1 MTVEDRL
8 QISCVRWFDLQYHA
22 LSNMLHH
29 SPNGGFRNIIEAT
42 KFKRMGT
49 RAGFPDLILLVQ
61 RHGYGC
67 LCIELKDGKKG
78 RQSKAQHEWEL
89 NALTFGNKYVIC
101 RSFDEF
107 QQEINSY
114 LTDKNHDNPRI

>member
-1 MTVEDRL
+1 MTAEDRL
-8 QISCVRWFDLQYHA
+8 QISCVRWFRYQYTA
-22 LSNMLHH
+22 LAKMLIHC
-29 SPNGGFRNIIEAT
+29 PNGGSRNLKEAT
-42 KFKRMGT
+42 KLKNMGVT
-49 RAGFPDLILLVQ
+49 AGVSDLILLVQ